1 MVYRSDAS
9 EFGLGGYNVI
19 SGIAWR
25 LEIPTHCRPQT
36 SLKSIEFLGCAIS
49 IWMDQFYKVIEPEFC
64 LLSQT
69 DSTTTMGWLKK
80 LNFAD
85 TPDEAIQL
93 ATAQ

>member
-1 MVYRSDAS
+1 
-9 EFGLGGYNVI
+9 
-19 SGIAWR
+19 
-25 LEIPTHCRPQT
+25 
-36 SLKSIEFLGCAIS
+36 
-49 IWMDQFYKVIEPEFC
+49 MDQFYKVIEPEFC

-93 ATAQ
+93 ATAQKLADLILETEACLYSQWFPGS